1 MKSQCYDSQVI
12 LQFETHVPKHIIEPQ
27 HIFPTI
33 VIWSA
38 YLTNIIEAKAFP
50 MSYIIP
56 HYSNY
61 ISV

>member
-27 HIFPTI
+27 HIQYFLH

-50 MSYIIP
+50 M
-56 HYSNY
+56 
-61 ISV
+61 